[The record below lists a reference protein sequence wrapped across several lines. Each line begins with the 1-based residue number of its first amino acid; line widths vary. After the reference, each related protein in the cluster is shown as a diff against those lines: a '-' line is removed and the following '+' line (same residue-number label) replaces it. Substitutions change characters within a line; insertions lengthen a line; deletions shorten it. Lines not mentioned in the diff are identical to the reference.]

1 MNGIQI
7 GIIGGTGGMGRWFE
21 KYFTDNGH
29 QVLVAGRKTEV
40 TYHDLVDKCRVLA
53 ISTPLAP
60 ALEII
65 GKIGPTLRED
75 QLLIDFCSQKERIVE
90 RMADITPADVI
101 GTHPMFAPNT
111 PSISGLN
118 VIVCPARDR
127 NGWLPWL
134 ESLFSEKGAVVT
146 RMDPAEHDR
155 KMAMAQSLM
164 HFLTLSLGRML
175 QCFDLSAAEAF
186 RFATPIFRINIDLIG
201 RLLSQD
207 INLYAELVS
216 DNKYAPEILESLSA
230 AMDDCRKAF
239 FSGERQ
245 SALAFMESI
254 RGFLGDDFCQQ
265 ALDETTRSLS
275 VMYEPKEKG

>member
-1 MNGIQI
+1 MNSLTI

-21 KYFTDNGH
+21 KYFTDSGH
-29 QVLVAGRKTEV
+29 QVLVAGRKTALR
-40 TYHDLVDKCRVLA
+40 YRDLVEKCRVLA
-53 ISTPLAP
+53 ISTPLEP

-65 GKIGPTLRED
+65 AAIGSTLRQD
-75 QLLIDFCSQKERIVE
+75 QLLIDFCSQKERIVD
-90 RMADITPADVI
+90 RMTGVTAADVI

-118 VIVCPARDR
+118 VIVCPARDN

-175 QCFDLSAAEAF
+175 QCLDVTAADAF

-201 RLLSQD
+201 RLLAQD

-245 SALAFMESI
+245 PALDFMASI
-254 RGFLGDDFCQQ
+254 RDFLGNDFCQQ

-275 VMYEPKEKG
+275 VMYEPTD

>member
-1 MNGIQI
+1 MTSMKI

-21 KYFTDNGH
+21 KYFTDGGH
-29 QVLVAGRKTEV
+29 RVLIAGRNTTLSYNDLVAR
-40 TYHDLVDKCRVLA
+40 CRVLA
-53 ISTPLAP
+53 ISTPLEA

-65 GKIGPTLRED
+65 DAVGPGLRPE

-90 RMADITPADVI
+90 HMTAVTRADVI

-111 PSISGLN
+111 PDIRGLN
-118 VIVCPARDR
+118 VILCPARDK

-134 ESLFSEKGAVVT
+134 ESLFLGKGAVLT

-175 QCFDLSAAEAF
+175 QRFDLSAAEAF

-201 RLLSQD
+201 RLLAQD

-216 DNKYAPEILESLSA
+216 DNKYAPEILENLSV
-230 AMDDCRKAF
+230 AMDECRNAF
-239 FSGERQ
+239 FSGGKGP
-245 SALAFMESI
+245 ALDFMASI
-254 RGFLGDDFCQQ
+254 RDFLGDDFCQQ

-275 VMYEPKEKG
+275 VMYEDHR